1 MTEIGIGELFW
12 SLATMFA
19 WILAVGLTLFLCLG
33 VVYLVYLRH
42 VNKGASEFW
51 PATVKLDSKIAV
63 ITTNGNDIGVEAAR
77 QMAARGA
84 RIVLA
89 CSDQRKV
96 HEAKVDAISSS
107 HVPQVVWRHLDTSS
121 LASVNNFVDDFV
133 RREER
138 LDILVMVACTGGADT
153 RELTADGL
161 EVTMATNHFGHFLL
175 VNRLIGL
182 LRKHKSSR
190 VIVLAA
196 SAHYMLSTITP
207 KNLNFER
214 AKYGCLR
221 AFAQSIL
228 CNILMSNCLAD
239 ATAHTG
245 MTVNSFCPGMVS
257 SAPYIRG
264 SNFLARLYR
273 VLLQFVTR
281 SEEEA
286 AKTIVYLAGSDEV
299 ADVTGGFF
307 ADCAERKM
315 TGLASDIGLA
325 RKVWE
330 RSEVMVR
337 LAPVDSP

>member
-1 MTEIGIGELFW
+1 MC
-12 SLATMFA
+12 A
-19 WILAVGLTLFLCLG
+19 WVLAVGISLFLCLG

-42 VNKGASEFW
+42 VNKGTRNFW
-51 PATVKLDSKIAV
+51 PATVKLDGKTAV
-63 ITTNGNDIGVEAAR
+63 ITTNGSDIGVEAAR

-96 HEAKVDAISSS
+96 NEAMVDTVSSS
-107 HVPQVVWRHLDTSS
+107 HVPQVTWRHLDTSS
-121 LASVNNFVDDFV
+121 LASVNDFVDAFV

-138 LDILVMVACTGGADT
+138 IDILVMAACTGGAVT

-214 AKYGCLR
+214 AKYGGLR
-221 AFAQSIL
+221 AFAQSML

-245 MTVNSFCPGMVS
+245 MTVNSFCPGMVLS
-257 SAPYIRG
+257 LPYIRG
-264 SNFLARLYR
+264 SNFLARLYYI
-273 VLLQFVTR
+273 LLQFVTR
-281 SEEEA
+281 S
-286 AKTIVYLAGSDEV
+286 ISGRLS
-299 ADVTGGFF
+299 
-307 ADCAERKM
+307 KM
-315 TGLASDIGLA
+315 SGLASKSLVQRGG
-325 RKVWE
+325 
-330 RSEVMVR
+330 SETSTTVEKKMRNCCPLVHSDHFDGVTSIV
-337 LAPVDSP
+337 LMLPLSHASDAHSVVILPNALLV